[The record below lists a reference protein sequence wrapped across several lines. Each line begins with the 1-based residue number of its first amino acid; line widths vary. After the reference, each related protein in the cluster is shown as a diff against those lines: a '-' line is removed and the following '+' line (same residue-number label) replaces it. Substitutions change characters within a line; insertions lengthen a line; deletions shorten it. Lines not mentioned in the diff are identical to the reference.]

1 MPIVIKKLGQRGGP
15 KGQDKILPPS
25 GRGDQKKPRT
35 KKAKP
40 KVMKKG
46 GKTPLPIS
54 PRQMAVKELK
64 NNYRFTKMFI
74 RDKDAL
80 KRKKD
85 IEKTLLGKIFGGGS
99 GKDLEGRRFAKQEAV
114 NMLKKEHPKLVKR
127 LTKKA
132 SGGKLKMVEKDG
144 KKVPF
149 FAADGKGKMAMGGMM
164 KKKGMKKGGMMKKG
178 YAKGGPVTVRSGDTL
193 SQIAKSKG
201 LTLAS
206 LMAANPGIKN
216 ANQIRV
222 GQKIKMPTGGAKSRA
237 QGIAKKKGVY
247 GDTSKP
253 VMSALA
259 RDTAARKAAKAGK
272 PVSKAKTVKDPKIAR
287 KIATTATRLSNL
299 GQVNKNRRAND
310 AAAKASRPASDRKVG
325 PSKTA
330 IAKAAKSAS
339 TKPVTTAEN
348 QRLAALRAKARKRVD
363 RRAGGG
369 MMKKKGMA
377 KGGMM
382 KKKSYAK
389 GGMMKKKGM
398 AKGGVMRGAGA
409 ATRGKRFGRAG

>member
-1 MPIVIKKLGQRGGP
+1 MPIRIKKLGQKGGP
-15 KGQDKILPPS
+15 KGQDKTIPLPK
-25 GRGDQKKPRT
+25 KKPRLANPRHPMNAEKT
-35 KKAKP
+35 KRMASGGMSRSQKSARIEKLLSQMQSIPNDKYTP
-40 KVMKKG
+40 KSDSIKLLKIESEIDKLVGKKTGGVMKK
-46 GKTPLPIS
+46 
-54 PRQMAVKELK
+54 A
-64 NNYRFTKMFI
+64 
-74 RDKDAL
+74 A
-80 KRKKD
+80 
-85 IEKTLLGKIFGGGS
+85 
-99 GKDLEGRRFAKQEAV
+99 
-114 NMLKKEHPKLVKR
+114 
-127 LTKKA
+127 
-132 SGGKLKMVEKDG
+132 GGKLKMVEKGG

-164 KKKGMKKGGMMKKG
+164 KKKGMAKGGMMKKG

-222 GQKIKMPTGGAKSRA
+222 GQSIKMPTGGAKSRA

-287 KIATTATRLSNL
+287 KIATTATKLSNL
-299 GQVNKNRRAND
+299 GQVNKNRRADD
-310 AAAKASRPASDRKVG
+310 AAAKPK
-325 PSKTA
+325 
-330 IAKAAKSAS
+330 AS
-339 TKPVTTAEN
+339 TKKTLANTPKSGAAKVAETRMA
-348 QRLAALRAKARKRVD
+348 RLANKNKLA

-382 KKKSYAK
+382 KKKGYAM

-398 AKGGVMRGAGA
+398 AKGGVMRGTGA
-409 ATRGKRFGRAG
+409 ATKGKRFGRAG